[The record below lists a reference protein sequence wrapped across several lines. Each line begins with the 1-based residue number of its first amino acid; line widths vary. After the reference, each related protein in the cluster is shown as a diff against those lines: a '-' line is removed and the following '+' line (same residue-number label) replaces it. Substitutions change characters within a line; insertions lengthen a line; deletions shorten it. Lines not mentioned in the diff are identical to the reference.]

1 MLRPRFPRERS
12 GISDELLIDLDVV
25 VGHALSGKSL
35 IEHFPASMP
44 VNGPELLHLAHHFI
58 KILAD
63 KTRLTMTD
71 DFRDRTP
78 AVSED
83 RCTTGQA
90 LNQHEAERFRPIVGT
105 DQSDGIP
112 DKIAFFPGL

>member
-1 MLRPRFPRERS
+1 MTRGSKHAAASVSPGRS

-71 DFRDRTP
+71 DFRDRT
-78 AVSED
+78 
-83 RCTTGQA
+83 R
-90 LNQHEAERFRPIVGT
+90 R
-105 DQSDGIP
+105 
-112 DKIAFFPGL
+112 